1 MLLALLL
8 ASRVH
13 FRADAVVEPMF
24 FAAIG
29 KDTVVGSTFVL
40 SGPEAKHA
48 VSVRRMI
55 QGEAIAVSD
64 GAGIKIRGKVLKAG
78 KDTLDI
84 SVEIVESVSAPS
96 VQLHLVQALA
106 KGDRDE
112 LAIQAC
118 TELGL
123 HGVIPWQADRSISI
137 WKDEKKAKGQTR
149 WQTIVTEAAKQSL
162 RAFVPVV
169 ESVQTSQD
177 LTTRLS
183 SFDLVLVLD
192 PEAKDSISEVGLPT
206 SGSVAL
212 VVGPEGGISEAELE
226 AFADAGYS
234 LVRMGPGI
242 LRTSTAGMAAVSFLQ
257 AKLGEWN

>member
-1 MLLALLL
+1 M
-8 ASRVH
+8 
-13 FRADAVVEPMF
+13 VEPLF

-29 KDTVVGSTFVL
+29 KDTVSGSTFVL

-48 VSVRRMI
+48 ISVRRML

-64 GAGIKIRGKVLKAG
+64 GAGLKVRGTVTNVG
-78 KDTLDI
+78 KDTL
-84 SVEIVESVSAPS
+84 EIIVSSTEALKAPA
-96 VQLHLVQALA
+96 VQLHLAQALA

-123 HGVIPWQADRSISI
+123 QGVIPWQAERSISI
-137 WKDEKKAKGQTR
+137 WKDEKKVKGQTR
-149 WQTIVTEAAKQSL
+149 WQTIVAEAAKQSL
-162 RAFVPVV
+162 RAYVPVV
-169 ESVQTSQD
+169 EPVQNSQE
-177 LTTRLS
+177 LVSKLAE
-183 SFDLVLVLD
+183 FDLVLVLD
-192 PEAKDSISEVGLPT
+192 PEADKSITQVTLPS

-212 VVGPEGGISEAELE
+212 VVGPEGGMSEAELE
-226 AFADAGYS
+226 AFAAAGFS
-234 LVRMGPGI
+234 SVRIGSGV

>member
-1 MLLALLL
+1 M
-8 ASRVH
+8 
-13 FRADAVVEPMF
+13 VEPLF

-29 KDTVVGSTFVL
+29 KDTVSGSTFVL

-48 VSVRRMI
+48 ISVRRML

-64 GAGIKIRGKVLKAG
+64 GAGLKVRGTVTNVG
-78 KDTLDI
+78 KDTL
-84 SVEIVESVSAPS
+84 EIIVSSTEALKAPA
-96 VQLHLVQALA
+96 VQLHLAQALA

-123 HGVIPWQADRSISI
+123 QGVIPWQAERSISI
-137 WKDEKKAKGQTR
+137 WKDEKKVKGQTR
-149 WQTIVTEAAKQSL
+149 WQTIVAEAAKQSL
-162 RAFVPVV
+162 RAYVPVV
-169 ESVQTSQD
+169 EPVQNSQE
-177 LTTRLS
+177 LVSKLAE
-183 SFDLVLVLD
+183 FDLVLVLD
-192 PEAKDSISEVGLPT
+192 PEADKSIAQVTLPS

-212 VVGPEGGISEAELE
+212 VVGPEGGMSEAELE
-226 AFADAGYS
+226 AFAAAGFS
-234 LVRMGPGI
+234 SVRIGSGV

>member
-1 MLLALLL
+1 M
-8 ASRVH
+8 
-13 FRADAVVEPMF
+13 VEPLF

-29 KDTVVGSTFVL
+29 KDTVVGSSFVL

-48 VSVRRMI
+48 VTVRRML

-64 GAGIKIRGKVLKAG
+64 GAGVKIRGQVTKVG
-78 KDTLDI
+78 KDTL
-84 SVEIVESVSAPS
+84 EINVESVEVIPAPS

-123 HGVIPWQADRSISI
+123 QGVIPWQADRSISI
-137 WKDEKKAKGQTR
+137 WKDEKKTKGQTR
-149 WQTIVTEAAKQSL
+149 WQTIVAEAAKQSL
-162 RAFVPVV
+162 RAYVPVV
-169 ESVQTSQD
+169 EQVQNSQE
-177 LTTRLS
+177 LVSKLS
-183 SFDLVLVLD
+183 NFDLVLILD
-192 PEAKDSISEVGLPT
+192 PEAKQSIAQWALPAE
-206 SGSVAL
+206 GSVAL
-212 VVGPEGGISEAELE
+212 VVGPEGGMSEAELE
-226 AFADAGYS
+226 AFAVAGFS
-234 LVRMGPGI
+234 SVRLGSGV

>member
-1 MLLALLL
+1 M
-8 ASRVH
+8 
-13 FRADAVVEPMF
+13 VEPLF

-29 KDTVVGSTFVL
+29 KDTVSGSTFVL

-48 VSVRRMI
+48 ISVRRML

-64 GAGIKIRGKVLKAG
+64 GAGLKVRGTVTKVG
-78 KDTLDI
+78 KDTL
-84 SVEIVESVSAPS
+84 EIIVSSTEALKAPA
-96 VQLHLVQALA
+96 VQLHLAQALA

-123 HGVIPWQADRSISI
+123 QGVIPWQAERSISI
-137 WKDEKKAKGQTR
+137 WKDEKKVKGQTR
-149 WQTIVTEAAKQSL
+149 WQTIVAEAAKQSL
-162 RAFVPVV
+162 RAYVPFVEPV
-169 ESVQTSQD
+169 QNSQE
-177 LTTRLS
+177 LVSKLAE
-183 SFDLVLVLD
+183 FDLVLVLD
-192 PEAKDSISEVGLPT
+192 PEADKSITQVTLPS

-212 VVGPEGGISEAELE
+212 VVGPEGGMSEAELE
-226 AFADAGYS
+226 AFAAAGFS
-234 LVRMGPGI
+234 SVRIGSGV